1 MSTGIVWFRKD
12 LRLRDNPA
20 WTDATNRH
28 GEVVAL
34 FVIEPALWD
43 KVSGR
48 RAALLAGHLR
58 SLDSALRDRGGRLR
72 LELGDPANVVPRVAA
87 EVGAADVCVN
97 ADVSRHSK
105 RRDDAVRAAVD
116 LVSHHGTLI
125 HPPGSIL
132 TQDGDRY
139 RVFTPFSRTWL
150 ATDPPR
156 PGEEGDARIRGD
168 VGTDLP
174 ATDQP
179 PMEPG
184 EEAAWI
190 RLETFDPDQYATVR
204 DRPDLDATSRL
215 SIDLK
220 YGVLSPLT
228 VHDHIGRSTDGAA
241 AFVRQLAWRDFYAHL
256 HDQDPGLVDHAM
268 RREYDAIS
276 WRDDPGGFEAWTT
289 GRTGYPLVDAG
300 MRQLMGEGWM
310 HNRVRMVTASFLV
323 KDLLIDWRRGERW
336 FRRHLLDGDI
346 SQNVGNW
353 QWVAGTGADA
363 APYFR
368 IFNPGTQSEKFD
380 PDGEYI
386 RRWVPELGRVPRR
399 WIHSPWEAPPLDLVE
414 WGAEDYPPPIVD
426 HAEARRRTLDAYQV
440 ALGELES

>member
-28 GEVVAL
+28 DKVVAL

-43 KVSGR
+43 KVSSR
-48 RAALLAGHLR
+48 RAALGAGHLR
-58 SLDSALRDRGGRLR
+58 SLDAALRDRGGRLR
-72 LELGDPANVVPRVAA
+72 FELGDPANVVPRVAA

-105 RRDDAVRAAVD
+105 RRDETVGAAVD

-150 ATDPPR
+150 ATAPPR
-156 PGEEGDARIRGD
+156 PGKEGDVRIRGD

-174 ATDQP
+174 RTDQP

-184 EEAAWI
+184 EDAAWI
-190 RLETFDPDQYATVR
+190 RLEAFDPEQYATVR
-204 DRPDLDATSRL
+204 DRPDMDATSRL

-228 VHDHIGRSTDGAA
+228 VHDHIGRGTDGAA

-256 HDQDPGLVDHAM
+256 HDQDPDLVDHAM
-268 RREYDAIS
+268 RLEYDAIS

-289 GRTGYPLVDAG
+289 GRTGLPLVDAG
-300 MRQLMGEGWM
+300 MRQLMTEGWM

-336 FRRHLLDGDI
+336 FRRQLLDGDV

-368 IFNPGTQSEKFD
+368 IFNPVAQSEKFD
-380 PDGEYI
+380 PDGGYI
-386 RRWVPELGRVPRR
+386 RRWVPELARVPRR
-399 WIHSPWEAPPLDLVE
+399 WIHSPWEAPSLDLVE
-414 WGAEDYPPPIVD
+414 WGAEEYPPPIVD
-426 HAEARRRTLDAYQV
+426 HA
-440 ALGELES
+440 